1 MSIPTIPVYVINLD
15 HRVDRWELI
24 RKQCFSS
31 GIQPVRVSAVKA
43 SPGWHGCGLSHKK
56 VAEMAETA
64 GHTWYIVL
72 EDDATF
78 SINDWNRFME
88 IVPFLWK
95 NKDKWGIF
103 TGGTG
108 IPSHFELINNN
119 PILYHIKGPCTHFLL
134 VKQDAYKSIKNWT
147 TESGHFDHYLKENT
161 KMVGTYPFISM
172 QLTNLSDINIGD
184 PVYELE
190 NGQNVIKSYLDS
202 KLNSTN

>member
-15 HRVDRWELI
+15 HRADRWELI
-24 RKQCFSS
+24 KKQCFSC
-31 GIQPVRVSAVKA
+31 GIQAIRVSAVKA

-56 VAEMAETA
+56 VAEMAEKA
-64 GHTWYIVL
+64 GHMWYVVL

-78 SINDWNRFME
+78 SINDWNNFMA

-95 NKDKWGIF
+95 NQDKWDVF

-108 IPSHFELINNN
+108 IPTHLELINNN

-134 VKQDAYKSIKNWT
+134 IKQNAYKAVKNWN
-147 TESGHFDHYLKENT
+147 TECRHFDHYLKENT

-172 QLTNLSDINIGD
+172 QLANPSDINIGD

-190 NGQNVIKSYLDS
+190 NGQKVIKSYLDS